1 MTNEHISKFSDEITA
16 YDLDAS
22 GVTITAEFAKA
33 MLIAQP
39 MCRLEEKGVI
49 WVKPVG
55 NMTDKATF
63 TIVPAASWTFTDI
76 DTRGSEVGTSTA
88 FPAASL
94 QAFPTPTYKEI
105 TVVTKSV
112 TVYMHDNINLVNPI
126 DFKDFAAVAGN
137 AIRKQKIK
145 DAFTCLLTPGSY
157 VEATSIYNAGGF
169 TAAGTVA
176 SDDTLSF
183 DDLASAKDDLINQVT
198 NPIVADVTMLHT
210 TQKRDL
216 ESSSDLSP
224 GQLTNANYKKA
235 RFSPEG
241 TLTHFDGM
249 EVIEYYE
256 SEGATQTTGDFTSV
270 NGHYAIIGQ
279 KKLIL
284 GRAENNRKNKV
295 TDEHSAARHGTMRTI
310 DINYA
315 YGILYPAS
323 IRLLQCSD

>member
-1 MTNEHISKFSDEITA
+1 MKTEKISKFANEITA

-22 GVTITAEFAKA
+22 NVTVTQEFAKA

-55 NMTDKATF
+55 PNTDKATF
-63 TIVPAASWTFTDI
+63 TIIPAANWTFTDI
-76 DTRGSEVGTSTA
+76 DTRGSEVGTSQA
-88 FPAASL
+88 FSAGSL
-94 QAFPTPTYKEI
+94 QAFPTPTFKEI

-112 TVYMHDNINLVNPI
+112 TLYMHDNINLVNPI
-126 DFKDFAAVAGN
+126 DFKEFAAVAGN

-145 DAFTCLLTPGSY
+145 DAFTTLFTSGSY
-157 VEATSIYNAGGF
+157 TEATSIYNAGGF
-169 TAAGTVA
+169 TAADTVA

-183 DDLASAKDDLINQVT
+183 DDLASAKDDLVNKVT
-198 NPIVADVTMLHT
+198 NPIVADVVLLHT

-216 ESSSDLSP
+216 ESSADLSP
-224 GQLTNANYKKA
+224 GQLTNANFKKA
-235 RFSPEG
+235 RFSPDG
-241 TLTHFDGM
+241 SLVAFDGM

-256 SEGATQTTGDFTSV
+256 SEGATQTTDDFSGV
-270 NGHYAIIGQ
+270 NGHYALIGQ
-279 KKLIL
+279 KKLVL

-295 TDEHSAARHGTMRTI
+295 NDEHSYAEHGTLRTI

-315 YGILYPAS
+315 YEILYPAS
-323 IRLLQCSD
+323 IRLLQCAD